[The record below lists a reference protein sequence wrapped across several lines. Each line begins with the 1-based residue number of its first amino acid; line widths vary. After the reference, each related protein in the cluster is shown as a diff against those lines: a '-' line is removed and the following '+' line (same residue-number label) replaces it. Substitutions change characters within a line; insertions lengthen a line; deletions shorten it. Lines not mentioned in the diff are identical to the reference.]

1 MYRIVE
7 TDDFYPLSVLF
18 NESGLEV
25 DISEETP
32 EPTLK
37 MWRYEDENGKLL
49 AGLTIEKR
57 CGVFVLGNIAV
68 AEEMRG
74 KGLGKE
80 LLDLAE
86 AEAIARN
93 AEEFWL
99 VGKVPGFYKKYGWIE
114 VEREGSPEISKCLRC
129 RQFGE
134 SCFPSIMKK
143 IFK

>member
-7 TDDFYPLSVLF
+7 TEDFYPLSVLF
-18 NESGLEV
+18 NSSGLEV
-25 DISEETP
+25 EISKETP

-37 MWRYEDENGKLL
+37 MWRCEDSKGSLL

-57 CGVFVLGNIAV
+57 ADVFVLGNLAV

-74 KGLGKE
+74 NGIGEE
-80 LLDLAE
+80 LLVLAE
-86 AEAIARN
+86 KEAA
-93 AEEFWL
+93 AMSADEFWL
-99 VGKVPGFYKKYGWIE
+99 VGKVPEFYKKYGWEE
-114 VEREGSPEISKCLRC
+114 VSREEAPEISKCLRC

-143 IFK
+143 VF